1 MKVPMWQVHGSWA
14 TAIANGLHEVTVPVL
29 PDHGADA
36 RRNRTHVLSRHSLAR
51 FHADWDRLLKE
62 VLA

>member
-14 TAIANGLHEVTVPVL
+14 TAF
-29 PDHGADA
+29 DHNPYG
-36 RRNRTHVLSRHSLAR
+36 RRNHTHFFSRHSLAR
-51 FHADWDRLLKE
+51 FHADWDRILKE